1 MYKLFRPKSSG
12 NNKCK
17 VMKTNPN
24 VITVWTK
31 KILNLQFFF
40 NVIHTNKPSVPY
52 SGSDTPAALHTS
64 IILLTPV
71 PQLSKNPVV

>member
-17 VMKTNPN
+17 VMKINPN

-31 KILNLQFFF
+31 KILNLPFFF
-40 NVIHTNKPSVPY
+40 RQAIE
-52 SGSDTPAALHTS
+52 
-64 IILLTPV
+64 LTDETADPFG
-71 PQLSKNPVV
+71 QTC

>member
-17 VMKTNPN
+17 VMKINPN

-31 KILNLQFFF
+31 KILNLQLF
-40 NVIHTNKPSVPY
+40 
-52 SGSDTPAALHTS
+52 
-64 IILLTPV
+64 
-71 PQLSKNPVV
+71 